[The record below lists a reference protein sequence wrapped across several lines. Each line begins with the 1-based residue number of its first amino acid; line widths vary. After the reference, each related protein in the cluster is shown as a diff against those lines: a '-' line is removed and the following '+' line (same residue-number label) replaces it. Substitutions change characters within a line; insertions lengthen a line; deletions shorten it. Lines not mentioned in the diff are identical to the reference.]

1 MRRIVLAFAV
11 LALTSGLVGSAAG
24 ASALK
29 RHTVPGEGIS
39 LAVPASWV
47 VVDSRLTAEAVD
59 HLLRENPK
67 FAPFLQSLRST
78 TGPTKFIALDPHLR
92 NGFATNV
99 NVVVTPVASWMTF
112 SVYRRAL
119 ALESGRIAKSQVEQ
133 KIVTIHGVRAVRIRY
148 QLEMRLAGKAV
159 TVQTLQYAFLRPARS
174 IVVTYTTPAA
184 LAGLYARA
192 FARSAATI
200 RFSGE

>member
-1 MRRIVLAFAV
+1 MRRFVLAFAA
-11 LALTSGLVGSAAG
+11 LALATALVGSAAG
-24 ASALK
+24 ASALE
-29 RHTVPGEGIS
+29 RHSVPGEGVS

-47 VVDSRLTAEAVD
+47 VVDSGLTAEAVD
-59 HLLRENPK
+59 RLLRENPK
-67 FAPFLQSLRST
+67 FAPFMQSLRST

-92 NGFATNV
+92 SGFATNV

-112 SVYRRAL
+112 PVYRRAL
-119 ALESGRIAKSQVEQ
+119 LLEAGRIATNEIERKP
-133 KIVTIHGVRAVRIRY
+133 VTIHGAQAIRLRY

-184 LAGLYARA
+184 LAKPYAA
-192 FARSAATI
+192 TFARSAATI